1 MNTRKVQDFVTKG
14 REVYVGL
21 EDSRKTWK
29 IAVRCDRMLIH
40 QTTMPAKYEIL
51 IQYLRNRFPECAP
64 ERVNENETLL

>member
-21 EDSRKTWK
+21 EDSKKTWK

-51 IQYLRNRFPECAP
+51 IQYLRNRFPECAIH
-64 ERVNENETLL
+64 LM